1 MHTINDKSIAP
12 SIAYADTGS
21 LQRVAVK
28 DAEIYLLLRELKF
41 R

>member
-1 MHTINDKSIAP
+1 MHTINDKSIATYV
-12 SIAYADTGS
+12 AYADTGS

-28 DAEIYLLLRELKF
+28 GAEIYLLLRELKF